1 MDISYIVDLSS
12 AINKIYPKITNI
24 NEFMENFN
32 RNINELD
39 LKKIDNE
46 LTEIKKILDI
56 NNIST
61 KGLNQNKDT
70 LLDSIDEKLDYLKN
84 ISEDDAQI

>member
-1 MDISYIVDLSS
+1 MDIRCIVDLSS

-24 NEFMENFN
+24 NKFMENFN
-32 RNINELD
+32 KNINEID
-39 LKKIDNE
+39 LKKIDDE
-46 LTEIKKILDI
+46 LMEIRKILDI

-61 KGLNQNKDT
+61 KNLNQNKDT

-84 ISEDDAQI
+84 ISDDDTQI

>member
-12 AINKIYPKITNI
+12 SINKIYPKITNI

>member
-12 AINKIYPKITNI
+12 SINKIYPKITNI
-24 NEFMENFN
+24 NEFMEKFN

-84 ISEDDAQI
+84 IAEDDAQK

>member
-61 KGLNQNKDT
+61 KGLNQDKDT